1 MDLLDVINSIIQT
14 NTEAQKLTD
23 ISIGT
28 VTSAEPLEVQISPNM
43 PPLPTEVLV
52 LCDSVKQLTDSVK
65 ITADFKSDL
74 ASAGIT
80 VSDDIIGSVLSV
92 QTAEVGDQVKIS
104 SSFKSALQA
113 AGVTLSSDIIGTVER
128 QHNLEVG
135 DKLIMLRVLK
145 GQQFIILSKV

>member
-28 VTSAEPLEVQISPNM
+28 VTSADPLEVQISPNM
-43 PPLPTEVLV
+43 PPLPSEVLL
-52 LCDSVKQLTDSVK
+52 LCESVQEKEYDVK
-65 ITADFKSDL
+65 ISDSFRAL
-74 ASAGIT
+74 LESHYIT
-80 VSDDIIGSVLSV
+80 VSDEVIGKYKRDPL
-92 QTAEVGDQVKIS
+92 A
-104 SSFKSALQA
+104 
-113 AGVTLSSDIIGTVER
+113 
-128 QHNLEVG
+128 VG